1 MKIENKQPLQKHQI
15 ITLIYFSKNFAP
27 FFQFEYPGTREY
39 LEKNTRKFEYLEI
52 EYFGITS
59 HQNVHIYL

>member
-15 ITLIYFSKNFAP
+15 ITWIYFSKIFKKFAP

-59 HQNVHIYL
+59 IV